1 MEIFNFENW
10 NPETF
15 IYTGKEVSKETK
27 FTNHYYKSF
36 KLIEL
41 TKLKGHPHPESLIN
55 ALNHSKFQNPFDQ
68 MNTI

>member
-41 TKLKGHPHPESLIN
+41 TKLKGHPHP
-55 ALNHSKFQNPFDQ
+55 NH
-68 MNTI
+68 